1 MNTLSNLKKIEWSNS
16 RKSIDDIFPANYN
29 PRKITDEQAAQL
41 KASLD
46 KFQLAD
52 PIIINTDNK
61 IIGGHQRYYILKQSG
76 ETQVDVRVPNRALT
90 DDEERELNLR
100 LNKNTGEWNLD
111 LLKDFDK
118 DLLADVGFTSAELD
132 AIFPIEASEQDD
144 VVPEPPEEP
153 ITQRGDIWQLGRH
166 RVMCGDST
174 DVNCIEQ
181 LMNGDKAEMV
191 FCSPPY
197 NAGKSET
204 LSGNTHTKDNKYQDG
219 YDDDKE
225 QSVWGDLIKSSLNAV
240 IGFSEYQFYNIQ
252 MLAGNKTAFLKIL
265 GDYAEQIV
273 DIAIWNKGHGAPAMA
288 SNVMNSA
295 FELIVIF
302 TGQQNPSRSIKISIF
317 RGTVS
322 NVFDIP
328 PQRNNEFSKVHAAT
342 FPVALPE
349 KILTV
354 MTYRDAKIIDNFLGV
369 GTTLIACEK
378 TNRIC
383 YGMEI
388 DPKYVDVII
397 KRWEEFTGQKAEL
410 LNGKNGTKRSDEI
423 YA

>member
-41 KASLD
+41 KESLD

-76 ETQVDVRVPNRALT
+76 ETQVDVRVPDRALT

-153 ITQRGDIWQLGRH
+153 VTQRGDIWQLGRH

-174 DVNCIEQ
+174 DAGSVAL
-181 LMNGDKAEMV
+181 LMDGKKASLV
-191 FCSPPY
+191 FSDPPY
-197 NAGKSET
+197 GISYDGGFGSEREDKYKDDFKDYRLFLTQIYKNAFDVS
-204 LSGNTHTKDNKYQDG
+204 
-219 YDDDKE
+219 DDK
-225 QSVWGDLIKSSLNAV
+225 SPLMIWYASKKTLDVLLAIAD
-240 IGFSEYQFYNIQ
+240 IGYE
-252 MLAGNKTAFLKIL
+252 LREIL
-265 GDYAEQIV
+265 
-273 DIAIWNKGHGAPAMA
+273 IWNKPNAHYGALMC
-288 SNVMNSA
+288 
-295 FELIVIF
+295 
-302 TGQQNPSRSIKISIF
+302 QYKIRYEPCIYAYKKGKSPRF
-317 RGTVS
+317 FGDST
-322 NVFDIP
+322 
-328 PQRNNEFSKVHAAT
+328 QRNLVDVAQPTKNDLHPTMK
-342 FPVALPE
+342 PVELYEMFIPNHCE
-349 KILTV
+349 
-354 MTYRDAKIIDNFLGV
+354 RDGIVFEPFGGS
-369 GTTLIACEK
+369 GTTIIACEK
-378 TNRIC
+378 TSRIC

-388 DPKYVDVII
+388 DPKYCDVIV
-397 KRWEEFTGQKAEL
+397 KRWEDFTGQKAEL
-410 LNGKNGTKRSDEI
+410 SNGKNGAKRADEI
-423 YA
+423 HA

>member
-1 MNTLSNLKKIEWSNS
+1 MSNLKKIEWSNS
-16 RKSIDDIFPANYN
+16 RKCIDEIFPANYN

-41 KASLD
+41 KTSLD

-76 ETQVDVRVPNRALT
+76 ETQVDVRVPDRALT

-174 DVNCIEQ
+174 LVDDVERLMDGGKADMVFTDPPYGVDYEGGHFHSGDVNIVRKREKLVADNVDIYKELCPI
-181 LMNGDKAEMV
+181 LYSYCDGPIYLWFADSRGRLV
-191 FCSPPY
+191 Y
-197 NAGKSET
+197 NAIEESGLEIHALIIWHKINATYAAMNAQYKQRHEPCLYCKPKGKN
-204 LSGNTHTKDNKYQDG
+204 LR
-219 YDDDKE
+219 
-225 QSVWGDLIKSSLNAV
+225 W
-240 IGFSEYQFYNIQ
+240 
-252 MLAGNKTAFLKIL
+252 
-265 GDYAEQIV
+265 
-273 DIAIWNKGHGAPAMA
+273 HGA
-288 SNVMNSA
+288 STESTIW
-295 FELIVIF
+295 E
-302 TGQQNPSRSIKISIF
+302 IKKE
-317 RGTVS
+317 G
-322 NVFDIP
+322 
-328 PQRNNEFSKVHAAT
+328 RNNLHPTQK
-342 FPVALPE
+342 PVALAE
-349 KILTV
+349 KAIRNHSVNLIL
-354 MTYRDAKIIDNFLGV
+354 DLFLGS
-369 GTTLIACEK
+369 GSTLIACEK

-388 DPKYVDVII
+388 DPKYCDVIV
-397 KRWEEFTGQKAEL
+397 KRWEDYTGQKAQRLCETL
-410 LNGKNGTKRSDEI
+410 TK
-423 YA
+423 

>member
-16 RKSIDDIFPANYN
+16 RKGIDEIFPANYN

-41 KASLD
+41 KESLD

-76 ETQVDVRVPNRALT
+76 ETQVDVRVPDRALT

-144 VVPEPPEEP
+144 VVPEPPDEP

-174 DVNCIEQ
+174 NSGDVAL
-181 LMNGDKAEMV
+181 LMDGKKADMV
-191 FCSPPY
+191 FTDPPY
-197 NAGKSET
+197 NVQIDYGTHKDDYSE
-204 LSGNTHTKDNKYQDG
+204 
-219 YDDDKE
+219 
-225 QSVWGDLIKSSLNAV
+225 
-240 IGFSEYQFYNIQ
+240 SEHI
-252 MLAGNKTAFLKIL
+252 
-265 GDYAEQIV
+265 
-273 DIAIWNKGHGAPAMA
+273 
-288 SNVMNSA
+288 
-295 FELIVIF
+295 
-302 TGQQNPSRSIKISIF
+302 
-317 RGTVS
+317 
-322 NVFDIP
+322 
-328 PQRNNEFSKVHAAT
+328 EFSKAWFGLARSYSNQVLFTSGFGRGMGMPNIKMWYSIYPPDWMIIWVKKNAVVHSSLGGFNNWEPILFYGKAKKKLPQDIFDVPIT
-342 FPVALPE
+342 VQNDVADKKGNKLHPTPKSRKLWTEVIE
-349 KILTV
+349 KLTD
-354 MTYRDAKIIDNFLGV
+354 RDDVLYEPFSGS
-369 GTTLIACEK
+369 GTTLIACEQ
-378 TNRIC
+378 TSRIC

-388 DPKYVDVII
+388 DTKYVDVII
-397 KRWEEFTGQKAEL
+397 KRWEDFTGQKAEL
-410 LNGKNGTKRSDEI
+410 SNGKNGAKRADEI
-423 YA
+423 YAGFS